1 VAGLL
6 NIVVSGDEEERYID
20 NVAEGYPGVETET
33 GRWHDLGEILKMR
46 IAEVESNLLRW
57 VVPTTRPDGIR
68 QTRGIRVRELIG
80 DRMAH
85 LNSDSLGDLVGRP
98 YGLAGLVLVALDEW
112 LKAGD
117 YANWNEADVAV
128 QIGKICA
135 GILNWTLVGI
145 GTLNTNRANDQLVL
159 AGYNIGV
166 MMGIATST
174 QATGGES
181 SWRTWLVHNSGCGI
195 DRMLILDRDMVF
207 ELIIWELVVD
217 NPDWVEEDEES
228 RWGGARM
235 LGEAERLWEMAVE
248 VARDNANT
256 EDDDEEEDEPCN
268 VNTDKAVW
276 NSGMTRISLK
286 MGAMNGCGEKMS
298 PFGYEPI
305 RPSGAMKYVWRS
317 GGGLVED
324 EKLGEVYEVMR
335 DVQGWRCGIG
345 LCYYIDTEKRVAMI
359 GADVLGLAFTVSTQK
374 WVKVVSWTGRGM
386 ADRNEV
392 RMVDSQYG
400 DYKWLI
406 EVVVPD
412 RVWDAGVELWKKGI
426 FLMSDLAD
434 VGWTEEAAKEL
445 WPDEV
450 EQLERTL
457 EDDLRFILR
466 NDKVEVRG
474 FGGWL
479 NFQGAHSCLGSI
491 RFSECGDRER
501 RTAPM
506 VRGYRALGVVQGD
519 SHKEGIVDRWVDTV
533 GMVKWLGMFI
543 EKTRKWGRQETV
555 SEMANWLLRVVPAD
569 GMDTEGNRW
578 ELWPTIWI
586 DGAGRTGWIW
596 RGRMVANPEGWMNK
610 EDVNMVMAPV
620 VWDSQVGWKE
630 GWTGLSR
637 CGGTIPGMEVSV
649 LEALLTG
656 KAGTE
661 GYMIS
666 DSGTLVG
673 GRSGE
678 SDGDLRYKWEG
689 LKEWVG
695 WKVYFASAS
704 GFRFTE
710 MVRRLNGSEFKETD
724 WTKMVNGM
732 STLSSYKVLS
742 SYTVVVDKKA
752 AERVA
757 GMEQL
762 ISEIGRVDTKSY
774 FAKGYGWES
783 RNTDWGYLRVM
794 PIKMSELIYA
804 KGRIPVWSV
813 NDEGELVNIGK
824 DLTVE
829 KKGEV
834 E

>member
-1 VAGLL
+1 M
-6 NIVVSGDEEERYID
+6 VVSGDEEERYID
-20 NVAEGYPGVETET
+20 NEAERYPGVETEA

-46 IAEVESNLLRW
+46 IGEVESNLLRW

-68 QTRGIRVRELIG
+68 RTRGIRVRGLIG
-80 DRMAH
+80 DRLAY
-85 LNSDSLGDLVGRP
+85 LNSDSLGGLVESP
-98 YGLAGLVLVALDEW
+98 DGLAGLVLVALDEW
-112 LKAGD
+112 VKVGN
-117 YANWNEADVAV
+117 YANWNEADVAI

-135 GILNWTLVGI
+135 GILNWNRGAIETLGVDRFNGQW
-145 GTLNTNRANDQLVL
+145 AL
-159 AGYNIGV
+159 AGYNVGV

-174 QATGGES
+174 QATGEE
-181 SWRTWLVHNSGCGI
+181 SWRNWVSTYSNCVIGP
-195 DRMLILDRDMVF
+195 ILNLGSYMVF
-207 ELIIWELVVD
+207 DLMMEELVVE
-217 NPDWVEEDEES
+217 NPYWVEDDIED
-228 RWGGARM
+228 RWGGVAM
-235 LGEAERLWEMAVE
+235 LREAERLWESSVE
-248 VARDNANT
+248 VARDNAIT
-256 EDDDEEEDEPCN
+256 EDDDEEENEPPYN
-268 VNTDKAVW
+268 VNIGRAVW
-276 NSGMTRISLK
+276 NSGMTRISL
-286 MGAMNGCGEKMS
+286 MMAPDGYGEKMS
-298 PFGYEPI
+298 PFSYEPI
-305 RPSGAMKYVWRS
+305 RPSGEVKYAWSS

-324 EKLGEVYEVMR
+324 EKLREVYEMMI

-359 GADVLGLAFTVSTQK
+359 GADVLGLAFTGDIQK
-374 WVKVVSWTGRGM
+374 WVRMVSWTGRGM

-412 RVWDAGVELWKKGI
+412 RVWDAGIELWKKGI

-434 VGWTEEAAKEL
+434 VGWAEEAAREL

-450 EQLERTL
+450 KQLERHMD
-457 EDDLRFILR
+457 DDLRTILR
-466 NDKVEVRG
+466 NDRVKVRG

-479 NFQGAHSCLGSI
+479 NFQGAHSCLGNV
-491 RFSECGDRER
+491 RFSECRDRDR

-506 VRGYRALGVVQGD
+506 VRGHRALGVVQGD
-519 SHKEGIVDRWVDTV
+519 SHKEGMVDRWVDTE
-533 GMVKWLGMFI
+533 GMVRWLGMFI
-543 EKTRKWGRQETV
+543 EKTKKWGRQETV

-569 GMDTEGNRW
+569 GMDTKGNRW
-578 ELWPTIWI
+578 ELWPAIWI
-586 DGAGRTGWIW
+586 DGAGRTSWIW

-610 EDVNMVMAPV
+610 EDVNMEWPPV
-620 VWDSQVGWKE
+620 VWNSQVGWKK
-630 GWTGLSR
+630 GWTGLNR
-637 CGGTIPGMEVSV
+637 CGGTIPGMEMSV

-666 DSGTLVG
+666 EGGTLVG

-678 SDGDLRYKWEG
+678 SNGELKDKWEG

-695 WKVYFASAS
+695 WKIYFIVAN
-704 GFRFTE
+704 GVRFIG
-710 MVRRLNGSEFKETD
+710 MLRRLNEPEFKETD

-732 STLSSYKVLS
+732 STLVG
-742 SYTVVVDKKA
+742 VVDKKA

-762 ISEIGRVDTKSY
+762 ISEIGMVNTKTY
-774 FAKGYGWES
+774 ITKEYGWES
-783 RNTDWGYLRVM
+783 RTNDWGYLRVM
-794 PIKMSELIYA
+794 PIKMSEMIYA

-824 DLTVE
+824 DLNVE

-834 E
+834 EG